1 MKTLLISLIVSAFI
15 LPAFAGVMEE
25 VADLQTQ
32 WATVNYTLQDEEQQT
47 AYENLVNKANEVV
60 QTYPDRAESHIW
72 RGIIESSFAGAKGGL
87 GALSLAKAAK
97 SDFEKAISIDDKA
110 MNGSAY
116 TSLGT
121 LYFKVPGWP
130 LGFGD
135 DDKAEAMLRKALKIN
150 PQGIDSNYFYAQ
162 YLIEK
167 KQYKSAELFLNKAK
181 NAAPR
186 PTRPLA
192 DKGRH
197 AEIDQSLKLVM
208 DKLGK

>member
-32 WATVNYTLQDEEQQT
+32 WATVNYTLQNEEQQT

>member
-1 MKTLLISLIVSAFI
+1 MKTLVISLIVIAFS

>member
-1 MKTLLISLIVSAFI
+1 MKTLLISLIVSAFS